1 VSLHPS
7 DPDAFLDL
15 ICGLNHSLMLPEG
28 DAHPAPRFQKSFGL
42 RITSPVSMHPLSPE
56 VSAGLWGNEVK
67 RSSMPEAAVNEHRH
81 PCSSEDDVSLLSQFG
96 LRSRI
101 DPEPE
106 DTDG

>member
-1 VSLHPS
+1 
-7 DPDAFLDL
+7 
-15 ICGLNHSLMLPEG
+15 
-28 DAHPAPRFQKSFGL
+28 
-42 RITSPVSMHPLSPE
+42 
-56 VSAGLWGNEVK
+56 
-67 RSSMPEAAVNEHRH
+67 MPEAAVNEHRH